1 MDRAKLIKFLERR
14 KACKPALAWLAKQKE
29 IGPELLGQCPDL
41 EWLEWLL
48 ERTDSRAWNRYLGKV
63 RPLLDEH
70 DAKARPILLEFLTWD
85 AIEKAAK

>member
-1 MDRAKLIKFLERR
+1 MDRAN
-14 KACKPALAWLAKQKE
+14 
-29 IGPELLGQCPDL
+29 
-41 EWLEWLL
+41 
-48 ERTDSRAWNRYLGKV
+48 SRAWNRYLGKV